1 MKNLS
6 IIILCA
12 LISVDMLNAQS
23 SESTFQKVKNAF
35 QSESFQLS
43 GYAHIQYN
51 INEYPDRS
59 LSSDKA
65 NNSIDVTRAILYA
78 SGKLGAKRQ
87 VGYMV
92 MFDFGPGAKLL
103 ELYGEWLSSTAF
115 NVRFG
120 QCKVPFTIENPI
132 SLTRIE
138 TINPTRS
145 MSALNGGS
153 GDFNQFEPDG
163 KKVSKAGRDAGLVLS
178 GFLFPTKN
186 FSLLEYY
193 AGLFNGTGINT
204 KDNNNRK
211 DFVGAA
217 YLYPV
222 KEFKLGGSV
231 YSGEYP
237 KYMAVNL
244 PSDKLSTFRWA
255 IGAEY
260 KGAKVCG
267 RAEYM
272 SSKDGDLKRNGYYG
286 ILVWKFVP
294 NQWEAVGKYDNYNPN
309 TRFNNSSI
317 RDFTLGVNYYF
328 AYLSRIQLN
337 YIYSEYQGLG
347 KNNAVAT
354 QLQLFF

>member
-1 MKNLS
+1 MKKLFS
-6 IIILCA
+6 IILCG
-12 LISVDMLNAQS
+12 LMSVGMLYAQS
-23 SESTFQKVKNAF
+23 DENKLQKIKNAF
-35 QSESFQLS
+35 QSELFQLS
-43 GYAHIQYN
+43 GYAQIQYN
-51 INEYPDRS
+51 INEYPERS
-59 LSSDKA
+59 LSSGTA
-65 NNSIDVTRAILYA
+65 NNSIDVTRAILIA
-78 SGKLGAKRQ
+78 SGKLGVKQ
-87 VGYMV
+87 QIGYML
-92 MFDFGPGAKLL
+92 MFDFGPSAKLI
-103 ELYGEWLSSTAF
+103 ELYGEWSPSKAINL
-115 NVRFG
+115 RFG
-120 QCKVPFTIENPI
+120 QCKVPFTIENPM

-163 KKVSKAGRDAGLVLS
+163 KKVSKTGRDAGLVLS
-178 GFLFPTKN
+178 GALFPTNN

-193 AGLFNGTGINT
+193 AGLFNGTGMNT

-217 YLYPV
+217 YLYPI

-244 PSDKLSTFRWA
+244 PSDELSIFRWA

-260 KGAKVCG
+260 KGARFCG

-286 ILVWKFVP
+286 LLVWKFVP
-294 NQWEAVGKYDNYNPN
+294 NRWEAVGKYDNYNPN
-309 TRFNNSSI
+309 TLFDDSSI
-317 RDFTLGVNYYF
+317 HDLTFGVNYYF
-328 AYLSRIQLN
+328 AHLSRIQLN
-337 YIYSEYQGLG
+337 YIYSEYQGIG
-347 KNNAVAT
+347 RNNAVAM